1 MTTPGGD
8 GRITLEQRVDASV
21 EGDAPSRSAVEA
33 TTRLELTMPSGQQ
46 AVVVAEN
53 RLTLDGF
60 DASGRVGIDGTLVF
74 ERVWRL

>member
-8 GRITLEQRVDASV
+8 GRITLDQSVHARV
-21 EGDAPSRSAVEA
+21 EGRAPGRSTAEA
-33 TTRLELTMPSGQQ
+33 TTRLELTMPSGEQ

-60 DASGRVGIDGTLVF
+60 DASGRVEIDGTLIF